1 MLMAILFTDAASH
14 FVSLCPLFFGLS
26 FFLQVSG
33 PAGWFGLK
41 SFPLQ

>member
-26 FFLQVSG
+26 FFLSS
-33 PAGWFGLK
+33 GWFGLK

>member
-26 FFLQVSG
+26 FFRSVDLQ
-33 PAGWFGLK
+33 AGLA
-41 SFPLQ
+41 